1 MTKVW
6 SGKYWPSKDVCLYL
20 RRDLTV
26 WWEYDDEQWTQVGE
40 LVPSQLEDD
49 GTPTHNLQQ
58 FLPLIKD
65 QARAIAARGGS
76 SGAKAMAPR
85 AAPWAPLRSDYV
97 SESEMSVEHRKLLST
112 SIGVGNIQ
120 AAGEHLSNKRLVVDR
135 VGKTMPPRDWLRN
148 DVPGVRERKEE
159 GTTSSGSGEP
169 QQRPAPSSFTCG
181 HALSSF
187 AILLVP
193 PAFLTS
199 PAYTQFPMFSE
210 APRENYDLEY
220 FRSYPQCVALTVS
233 DWKEHNRALMFGRDT
248 AELANGIG
256 PQSFLLCNTQPWS
269 YATTNAFNETRMIP
283 WSWREMVQAIDDG
296 DASKERNR
304 DREGRP
310 GLSDLEIVVGTG
322 IKEVRLE
329 STANYRRQTR
339 LNTEDRLWTWN
350 FCIMRTNNIYCRL
363 HPERDDNLI
372 HYIEGRCS
380 DEPAYIPRS
389 GPGHSDGFGTGETPH
404 STTHK
409 KLKFD
414 LSRTL
419 A

>member
-1 MTKVW
+1 M
-6 SGKYWPSKDVCLYL
+6 
-20 RRDLTV
+20 
-26 WWEYDDEQWTQVGE
+26 
-40 LVPSQLEDD
+40 EDD

-58 FLPLIKD
+58 FLPCIKD
-65 QARAIAARGGS
+65 KARTLAARGGS

-97 SESEMSVEHRKLLST
+97 SESEMSS
-112 SIGVGNIQ
+112 SIWVDNMQAVG
-120 AAGEHLSNKRLVVDR
+120 ERLSNKRLVVDR
-135 VGKTMPPRDWLRN
+135 VGKTMPRRDLLRN

-193 PAFLTS
+193 PAFEGFLTS
-199 PAYTQFPMFSE
+199 PAYTQFPMFNE

-233 DWKEHNRALMFGRDT
+233 DWKEHNHALTFGRDT
-248 AELANGIG
+248 AELANGRG
-256 PQSFLLCNTQPWS
+256 PQSFLLSNTQPWV
-269 YATTNAFNETRMIP
+269 YATTNASNETRMIP

-329 STANYRRQTR
+329 STTNCSRQTK
-339 LNTEDRLWTWN
+339 LNTGDRLWTWS
-350 FCIMRTNNIYCRL
+350 FCIMRTNDTYCRL
-363 HPERDDNLI
+363 HPERDDNILI
-372 HYIEGRCS
+372 LTEGCS
-380 DEPAYIPRS
+380 AEPAYISLS
-389 GPGHSDGFGTGETPH
+389 GPGHSDGPGTGETPF
-404 STTHK
+404 SMTHK
-409 KLKFD
+409 ELKFD
-414 LSRTL
+414 LSRM
-419 A
+419 ADSIISMK